1 MYVSAMVW
9 NSGII
14 WGLQFW
20 KITEELTGCEEEEA
34 DSIKAGHHATVNTE
48 VFVIHHTT
56 GLGSTQRYAYRP
68 NSKSG
73 FMVLKNN

>member
-1 MYVSAMVW
+1 M
-9 NSGII
+9 G
-14 WGLQFW
+14 G
-20 KITEELTGCEEEEA
+20 KEEKA

-68 NSKSG
+68 DSKSG
-73 FMVLKNN
+73 FAVLKNN